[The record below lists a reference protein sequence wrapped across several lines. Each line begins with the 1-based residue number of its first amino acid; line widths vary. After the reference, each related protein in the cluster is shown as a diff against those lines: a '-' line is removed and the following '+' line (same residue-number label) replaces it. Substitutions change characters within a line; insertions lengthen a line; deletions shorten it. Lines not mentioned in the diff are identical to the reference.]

1 MAFSIFNWKQKENSM
16 YTNTMETAKRSCLAS
31 FHPGKLIQL
40 QFLFHQV
47 VELILRVI
55 AMELIKHTFGLW

>member
-1 MAFSIFNWKQKENSM
+1 M
-16 YTNTMETAKRSCLAS
+16 YTNTMEALKQSCLAS
-31 FHPGKLIQL
+31 FHPGKLIQQ

-55 AMELIKHTFGLW
+55 VMELIKHRFGL